1 MFNLANELEGTGLLG
16 LPYTFRL
23 GGWASA
29 ACMVLCG
36 TMAGFTGYCIAMCMY
51 DEKGVRVRATYR
63 SVGLACF
70 GRAGERTVFLM
81 QMTNLVCVG
90 VVFLVLIGSTLH
102 SAHQLIGDESGSGD
116 GASGSASILGL
127 TISRADRRLWTALAT
142 CAALPTVHIGGFR
155 KLAYLSMA
163 GTLLLLVIVVL
174 GVALSAKRIGD
185 DGLQAMPPTE
195 LKHVP
200 AAFSIYVFA
209 FSCHGII
216 PELESSMARPSDFK
230 KVVGG
235 VFLVNMLTKA
245 RCDEPVDVPKRM
257 QLWTR
262 PSDAARA
269 ATHDGAARHDATLD
283 PAQAVSRSTHCGACS
298 DSARV
303 LGSPLPSSDCISP
316 SSAHPFRLLHP
327 VTRPSSD
334 CSPSSPS
341 ACSPKPSYPPILT
354 TRRAW

>member
-1 MFNLANELEGTGLLG
+1 MLVNENESLTQPIIGEELHDVVEDDDGDATPPGEVLKGRATTLQTVFNLANELEGAGLLG

-70 GRAGERTVFLM
+70 GRAGELTVFLM
-81 QMTNLVCVG
+81 QITNLVCVG

-163 GTLLLLVIVVL
+163 GT
-174 GVALSAKRIGD
+174 
-185 DGLQAMPPTE
+185 
-195 LKHVP
+195 H
-200 AAFSIYVFA
+200 
-209 FSCHGII
+209 SC
-216 PELESSMARPSDFK
+216 
-230 KVVGG
+230 
-235 VFLVNMLTKA
+235 
-245 RCDEPVDVPKRM
+245 
-257 QLWTR
+257 
-262 PSDAARA
+262 
-269 ATHDGAARHDATLD
+269 
-283 PAQAVSRSTHCGACS
+283 CS
-298 DSARV
+298 
-303 LGSPLPSSDCISP
+303 
-316 SSAHPFRLLHP
+316 
-327 VTRPSSD
+327 
-334 CSPSSPS
+334 
-341 ACSPKPSYPPILT
+341 
-354 TRRAW
+354 